1 MSSSLPS
8 SVIFLTA
15 FPLHLMS
22 LLVPC
27 VPGSLTSTP
36 PVTFSSLPSLSVSW
50 SQPESCHDQKLCYLW
65 HFYCVYLT
73 FVPSAH
79 HFLSYHSTC
88 SDALTATSLLFLHNF
103 LAVLSL
109 GSLEKMPMPRPP
121 FPKNSGG
128 ELGTSGITFLK
139 LLMWLL
145 CIVRVEIHDLILWL

>member
-65 HFYCVYLT
+65 HFYYL
-73 FVPSAH
+73 S
-79 HFLSYHSTC
+79 HFCTISSPFPVLPLYLFRCPHCHKFAVSSQLLSS
-88 SDALTATSLLFLHNF
+88 SQPRE
-103 LAVLSL
+103 L
-109 GSLEKMPMPRPP
+109 GNNANAWTP
-121 FPKNSGG
+121 FPKNPGG

-145 CIVRVEIHDLILWL
+145 CIVRVEIHYLILWL